1 MRIFA
6 VIKGP
11 SFEEVQEQIA
21 KALTLADGL
30 ELRVDHFK
38 DVDLEKVFPLCPL
51 PTIIKGAIDSRAD
64 YVDLDLSEKQTS
76 HGMKLIRSFHD
87 FESVPEDLEG
97 LYQMMQSQPADF
109 YKMAVTISSTLEAL
123 KLVNLSKRAQGKLIA
138 IGMGPYGEI
147 TRLLTPLTYA
157 ATLEDLKSAPGQLTL
172 DELVHKYRYPSLNSE
187 TKIFGLIGDPVTYS
201 VGDIFHNNYYKQHS
215 INALYIKM
223 KVVPSELEQ
232 WLEEAKKIPFAGLS
246 VTMPLK
252 RAIIPYLDELDP
264 QAQAIGAVNTV
275 RFHDNKM
282 IGYNTDGIG
291 ALNAIGEVKDKH
303 IAILGTGGS
312 AKAVAYEAKRRGA
325 HLSIF
330 SRDPKKQSLHA
341 GGSSYDILINCTP
354 IPIPPSFILPGIL
367 IMDIRTGPKDTHL
380 IQEAAKKGCTLIDSH
395 EMFVAQAREQIRIWF
410 KLSQR
415 SNLYPLIG

>member
-1 MRIFA
+1 MRICA

-21 KALTLADGL
+21 KALPFADGL

-38 DVDLEKVFPLCPL
+38 DVDLEKVFPLCSL

-64 YVDLDLSEKQTS
+64 YVDLDLSEKQTP

-87 FESVPEDLEG
+87 FASVPEDLEA
-97 LYQMMQSQPADF
+97 LYQMMQRQPADF
-109 YKMAVTISSTLEAL
+109 YKIAVTISSTLEAL
-123 KLVNLSKRAQGKLIA
+123 KLVNLSRRAQGKLIA
-138 IGMGPYGEI
+138 IGMGPHGEI

-172 DELVHKYRYPSLNSE
+172 DELVHKYRYSSLNSE

-201 VGDIFHNNYYKQHS
+201 VGDIFHNNYYKHHN

-232 WLEEAKKIPFAGLS
+232 WLAEAKKIPFAGLS

-252 RAIIPYLDELDP
+252 RAIIPYLDEIDP
-264 QAQAIGAVNTV
+264 EAQAIGAVNTL

-312 AKAVAYEAKRRGA
+312 AKAVAYEAKKRGA

-341 GGSSYDILINCTP
+341 GGTPYDILINCTP
-354 IPIPPSFILPGIL
+354 APIPPSFILPGIL
-367 IMDIRTGPKDTHL
+367 IMDIRTGPKATHL

-395 EMFVAQAREQIRIWF
+395 EMFVAQAREQIKIWF
-410 KLSQR
+410 
-415 SNLYPLIG
+415 G